1 MKKVVMTL
9 PIVAALCGAAAA
21 PAWPL
26 DWALPVVTVRYE
38 VAGGATEDPEDDTLE
53 SSSLRNTVS
62 LRIKEESDPA
72 TLVLALYLSGKDYYL
87 QAGDYSYVKLEH
99 DASFRLGDPWK
110 LGYAL
115 GAKWMTCPELDS
127 EGRSKDAVWLSAG
140 ATAAVKLTPG
150 VGLDAGLTG
159 RFALTDD
166 AADARQAYAASAAL
180 STRLGEWLLGIRYR
194 GEARLPLGSASLAAP
209 DLYQTASVSMQWDP
223 N

>member
-1 MKKVVMTL
+1 MKKVL
-9 PIVAALCGAAAA
+9 LAAAGAALCVAMPPA
-21 PAWPL
+21 AWPL
-26 DWALPVVTVRYE
+26 EWNLPVVAVRYE

-62 LRIKEESDPA
+62 VRVKEESDPV
-72 TLVLALYLSGKDYYL
+72 TLALALILSGKDYYL

-115 GAKWMTCPELDS
+115 GAKWMTYPELDS
-127 EGRSKDAVWLSAG
+127 DGRPKDALWLSAA
-140 ATAAVKLTPG
+140 ATAAVKLAPG
-150 VGLDAGLTG
+150 VALDAGLTG

-166 AADARQAYAASAAL
+166 SADARQAYAASVAL
-180 STRLGEWLLGIRYR
+180 GTRLGDWQLGVRYR
-194 GEARLPLGSASLAAP
+194 GEARLPMGGESLVSP
-209 DLYQTASVSMQWDP
+209 NLYHTASVSMTWDP